1 MINQN
6 ILKARVQ
13 KMKEHALALT
23 SINAGDI
30 ELVISEDGG
39 RSEVFAETLSNDEAE
54 MLNEIERAV
63 YAHALAAATIY
74 QGKRNINDLEPS
86 LFGDIRGEMEDSFKA
101 IFGTPCIDFCGD
113 LVISINTL
121 STFGVNAD

>member
-13 KMKEHALALT
+13 KMKDHALALI

-39 RSEVFAETLSNDEAE
+39 RSEVLAETLSNDEAE

-74 QGKRNINDLEPS
+74 QGKRNVNDLEPS
-86 LFGDIRGEMEDSFKA
+86 LFGDIREEMVDSFKA
-101 IFGTPCIDFCGD
+101 VFGTPCIDFHGD
-113 LVISINTL
+113 LEISINTK
-121 STFGVNAD
+121 STFGINAE

>member
-30 ELVISEDGG
+30 EIVISEDGG
-39 RSEVFAETLSNDEAE
+39 RSEVFGETLPIDEAE

-74 QGKRNINDLEPS
+74 QGKRNINDLEPE
-86 LFGDIRGEMEDSFKA
+86 LFGELREEMVDSFKGV
-101 IFGTPCIDFCGD
+101 FGTPCVDFVGD
-113 LVISINTL
+113 LQISIQTT
-121 STFGVNAD
+121 STFGINAE